1 MTEQKETCSICL
13 DAINAKITGRVEMTC
28 GHAHHFQCL
37 TTWFNKEG
45 VHKCPLCRKAATGLE
60 DYAKAES
67 ESESESEGGWIRI
80 SFKALNT
87 IILAQEG
94 AGVTP
99 EVRSGLDHLGNDL
112 TEICRAEMDR
122 ILSEQGGVR
131 FNDAQWDLMQRA
143 FPVVQTA

>member
-1 MTEQKETCSICL
+1 MADNQESCSICL
-13 DAINAKITGRVEMTC
+13 DAINTKTTGRVEMTC

-37 TTWFNKEG
+37 TTWFNRES
-45 VHKCPLCRKAATGLE
+45 VHRCPLCRKTARGLE
-60 DYAKAES
+60 DYAKADS
-67 ESESESEGGWIRI
+67 DSEGGWIRI
-80 SFKALNT
+80 SFKALHT
-87 IILAQEG
+87 ILLAQDG

-99 EVRSGLDHLGNDL
+99 EVRSGLDHLGNNQ

-143 FPVVQTA
+143 FPVVPQSA

>member
-1 MTEQKETCSICL
+1 MADKQETCSICL
-13 DAINAKITGRVEMTC
+13 EEIKAKTTGRVEMTC
-28 GHAHHFQCL
+28 GHPHHFQCL
-37 TTWFNKEG
+37 TTWFNKES
-45 VHKCPLCRKAATGLE
+45 VHRCPLCRKTARGLE

-67 ESESESEGGWIRI
+67 DSDSEGGWIRI

-87 IILAQEG
+87 ILLAQDG

-99 EVRSGLDHLGNDL
+99 EVRSGLDHLGNNQ

-131 FNDAQWDLMQRA
+131 FNDAQWNLMQMA

>member
-122 ILSEQGGVR
+122 ILSEQGGGR

>member
-45 VHKCPLCRKAATGLE
+45 VHKCPLCRKGATGLE
-60 DYAKAES
+60 DYAKTEP
-67 ESESESEGGWIRI
+67 ESESEGGWIRI

-143 FPVVQTA
+143 FPVLPQST

>member
-1 MTEQKETCSICL
+1 
-13 DAINAKITGRVEMTC
+13 MTC

-37 TTWFNKEG
+37 TTWFNKEA

-67 ESESESEGGWIRI
+67 ESEPESEGGWIRI

>member
-1 MTEQKETCSICL
+1 MADKQETCSICL

-37 TTWFNKEG
+37 TTWFNKEA

-60 DYAKAES
+60 DYAKAED
-67 ESESESEGGWIRI
+67 ESEGGWIRI